1 MVTKCEVLDRRPP
14 SLRLPAG
21 FAVRFTQ
28 LSEESMQLI
37 DRIIQD
43 ALVQTL
49 MEPEGEPEV
58 PTLGEEAL
66 SIPGFESI

>member
-1 MVTKCEVLDRRPP
+1 
-14 SLRLPAG
+14 
-21 FAVRFTQ
+21 VRFTE
-28 LSEESMQLI
+28 LSEDSMLLI

-58 PTLGEEAL
+58 PTLGEEDL
-66 SIPGFESI
+66 SIPGFESL